1 LGQRAEAKSQLGTAF
16 GPVFLVKEHKML
28 RKKSFVAVMFFLIL
42 LAGSALAGGDPARG
56 KELAAD
62 CSACHGDDGKGD
74 DEIPAIAGQDA
85 ATLVVFLKAF
95 KSGER
100 ASEDDV
106 MQEYTADLTD
116 EEMADVAAYFASL
129 PAN

>member
-1 LGQRAEAKSQLGTAF
+1 
-16 GPVFLVKEHKML
+16 ML
-28 RKKSFVAVMFFLIL
+28 RNSLFIAVMFL
-42 LAGSALAGGDPARG
+42 LMLPAGSAQAGGDPTRG
-56 KELAAD
+56 EELAAD

-85 ATLVVFLKAF
+85 ATLVNFLKAF

-100 ASEDDV
+100 TSEDDV

-116 EEMADVAAYFASL
+116 EDMADVAAYFSSL
-129 PAN
+129 PAD